1 MNHWI
6 ATEAPDASDS
16 FSASADRFVVVD
28 VGANT
33 GTYLALCASLARQA
47 GKMPSLTCI
56 EANPKTQGRLAA
68 NLHFSVLETCAKIIP
83 RAVSDVPGTV
93 MLNIAQWNL
102 ASVKVTEVAG
112 PLKARKLISVPAL
125 GPFLQVAPKALL
137 PPMVL
142 AETKHDKG
150 DAVSKLL
157 LKAGYRATHLGR
169 SLPPKQTK

>member
-1 MNHWI
+1 M
-6 ATEAPDASDS
+6 
-16 FSASADRFVVVD
+16 
-28 VGANT
+28 
-33 GTYLALCASLARQA
+33 
-47 GKMPSLTCI
+47 
-56 EANPKTQGRLAA
+56 
-68 NLHFSVLETCAKIIP
+68 
-83 RAVSDVPGTV
+83 SDVPGTV

-102 ASVKVTEVAG
+102 ASVKVAG
-112 PLKARKLISVPAL
+112 PLKAKKLISVPAL

-137 PPMVL
+137 PRMVL